1 MSTNYLKKAKLLFN
15 TFKNRNI
22 TNEEIS
28 LAQQK
33 AANLG
38 EKSSDFNLMISMI
51 RDSLSGK
58 YKMNPW
64 SMSIII
70 GTIIYVISPLDA
82 VPDII
87 PVLGWLDDASIVGF
101 AISKLFEEIDRYN
114 KFKKSNINDLE
125 F

>member
-1 MSTNYLKKAKLLFN
+1 MNKQYFKKAKLLFN
-15 TFKNRNI
+15 TFKNRKI
-22 TNEEIS
+22 TTEEIS

-33 AANLG
+33 ASNLG
-38 EKSSDFNLMISMI
+38 KSTSDFNLMISMI
-51 RDSLSGK
+51 KDTISGK

-82 VPDII
+82 IPDII
-87 PVLGWLDDASIVGF
+87 PILGWLDDASIVGF
-101 AISKLFEEIDRYN
+101 AISKLFEEIERYD
-114 KFKKSNINDLE
+114 KFKNNQLNT